1 MTLELCV
8 SGQYVYFRNLTNT
21 IVDKLDDHFSVF
33 FPNYWFMPSFKQH
46 FSDGKFHFYNKTY
59 NRLPGG
65 LVPLIEEFLIIEN
78 IPYEKRDTRQIKP
91 LATGV
96 DFSLV
101 GAEERSYQIETVKTI
116 LSQKAII
123 ANSATNAGK
132 TELAAIAIKIY
143 LESGFK
149 VLWIVHRKALMR
161 QTAKRLMRRL
171 SLKESDIGLIGDG
184 AFDPEKQL
192 TISMIQTLSR
202 LAIGKEKANSKVAR
216 KLLEECDAVIVD
228 EVHHGKSDSYYK
240 TLMKMPA
247 VYRLGLSGT
256 ALKQKEL
263 DLMRIKA
270 AISSNVCVITNDF
283 LIQEGYSAKP
293 TIYLHTIENMT
304 IDKKTPSRD
313 ELLYEETE
321 DERGEPQKELVL
333 DERGRSIVVTPGV
346 YRIGVINNDGF
357 NEQVADIAKKDSKI
371 GNVLIIVNRTE
382 HGENILAK
390 LDKRF
395 KADLIFSELGT
406 EEVMQKLENFRTGKT
421 EILISTPL
429 VDEGLDLPN
438 IKILI
443 LAAGGESPSQLL
455 QRVGR
460 GLRKKGG
467 DNRLYVHDFI
477 NCCHHLLLSQ
487 SIKRFDEYVNE
498 KFEIIQDGV
507 RLEG

>member
-1 MTLELCV
+1 
-8 SGQYVYFRNLTNT
+8 
-21 IVDKLDDHFSVF
+21 
-33 FPNYWFMPSFKQH
+33 
-46 FSDGKFHFYNKTY
+46 
-59 NRLPGG
+59 
-65 LVPLIEEFLIIEN
+65 
-78 IPYEKRDTRQIKP
+78 
-91 LATGV
+91 
-96 DFSLV
+96 
-101 GAEERSYQIETVKTI
+101 
-116 LSQKAII
+116 
-123 ANSATNAGK
+123 
-132 TELAAIAIKIY
+132 
-143 LESGFK
+143 
-149 VLWIVHRKALMR
+149 MR

-477 NCCHHLLLSQ
+477 NCCRHLLLSQ